1 MKTGLEGLEPPTRDF
16 GDRRSTSELKPCV
29 FFLSKNKP
37 DSVVKYNVSMQ
48 AYSQHIALSRL
59 SG

>member
-1 MKTGLEGLEPPTRDF
+1 
-16 GDRRSTSELKPCV
+16 
-29 FFLSKNKP
+29 LSKNKP